1 MPDSWNDDIVQF
13 AASFT
18 SLSVIAQPPN
28 GDGPK
33 PPKIRVK
40 RGMGDLLHTLGYF
53 FEQNATKLAGVST
66 RDRLRMVSDAMGFI
80 ADNLEA

>member
-1 MPDSWNDDIVQF
+1 MPDWNDEIVQF

-18 SLSVIAQPPN
+18 SLSLTPQPN
-28 GDGPK
+28 GDTPK
-33 PPKIRVK
+33 PPKIRIR
-40 RGMGDLLHTLGYF
+40 RGMGDMMHTLGYF

-66 RDRLRMVSDAMGFI
+66 RDRLRMAADVMVYI